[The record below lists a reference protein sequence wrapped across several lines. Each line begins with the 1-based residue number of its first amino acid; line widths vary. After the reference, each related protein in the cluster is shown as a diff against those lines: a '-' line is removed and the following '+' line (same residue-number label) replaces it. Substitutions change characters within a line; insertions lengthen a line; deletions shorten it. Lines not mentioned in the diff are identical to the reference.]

1 MTHLAVPITS
11 DSVDKSLKSITQA
24 VDSGADL
31 VELRLDYVQGLIVR
45 QVPTLVEAVKSLGK
59 IALVT
64 CRPVWE
70 GGRYQGSEASRL
82 SVLQSAD
89 KAGADYIDIEWQA
102 IVKDE
107 AAFGPFKDSCSAR
120 VIVSNHDF
128 EGCPADLLQRVD
140 AIKAMEPDVVKIAY
154 TPRTSTESFYALD
167 LLWDGVLAMAMG
179 EKGLITRLLA
189 SKLNA
194 LLMFASLT
202 QETGSAPGQ
211 VGVEQVKQMYR
222 WDQLDAET
230 RLFAVIGSPVAHSM
244 SPAIFNAG
252 FSECDINGLYLPLL
266 IDPDYDAFADF
277 FDNLCERPW
286 LGAQGFS
293 VTIPH
298 KENAVRYLSEHNGKI
313 EPLAEKIG
321 AVNTLVVGDDGQLSG
336 YNTDYLGAM
345 NPIRLT
351 LDKNNINIANLPV
364 AVIGAGGVARA
375 IVAGLCD
382 SGCRVTIYNRT
393 VDKSQRLAEEF
404 DCEAG
409 MLSEIRGG
417 QCPPYRLLIN
427 CTSLGMHPNVGD
439 SPLPSGCLS
448 PETMVFDTVYNP
460 VETRLLREARAAGS
474 PVIDGVQMFVGQA
487 AVQFNLFVS
496 KDAPIELMRRVV
508 ESKLS

>member
-1 MTHLAVPITS
+1 MTYLAVPITS
-11 DSVDKSLKSITQA
+11 DSVADGLKSITQA
-24 VDSGADL
+24 ADSRADL
-31 VELRLDYVQGLIVR
+31 VELRLDYLPDLDVF
-45 QVPTLVEAVKSLGK
+45 QVPSLVQAVREAGM
-59 IALVT
+59 IALAT

-70 GGRYQGSEASRL
+70 GGQYQGSEASRL
-82 SVLQSAD
+82 NILQSAD

-102 IVKDE
+102 IVKAE

-140 AIKAMEPDVVKIAY
+140 AIKALDPDVVKIAY
-154 TPRTSTESFYALD
+154 TARTTLESFHALD
-167 LLWDGVLAMAMG
+167 LLRDGVLAMAMG
-179 EKGLITRLLA
+179 DKGLITRLLA
-189 SKLNA
+189 SKLRA

-202 QETGSAPGQ
+202 RETGSAPGQ

-222 WDQLDAET
+222 WDRLDAET
-230 RLFAVIGSPVAHSM
+230 RTFGVIGSPVAHSM
-244 SPAIFNAG
+244 SPAIFNAA
-252 FSECDINGLYLPLL
+252 FSECHVNGLYLPLL
-266 IDPDYDAFADF
+266 VDPDYDVFAGF
-277 FDNLCERPW
+277 LDNLRERPW

-298 KENAVRYLSEHNGKI
+298 KENAMRYLREHNGKI

-321 AVNTLVVGDDGQLSG
+321 AVNTFLVGDDGQLSG
-336 YNTDYLGAM
+336 YNTDYIGAM
-345 NPIRLT
+345 NPIRLS
-351 LDKNNINIANLPV
+351 LDKNNVNVANLPV

-393 VDKSQRLAEEF
+393 VEKSQRLAEGF
-404 DCEAG
+404 GCEAG
-409 MLSEIRGG
+409 MLSEIQGG

-427 CTSLGMHPNVGD
+427 CTSLGMHPNVAD

-448 PETMVFDTVYNP
+448 PETTVFDTVYNP
-460 VETRLLREARAAGS
+460 VETRLLREARAAGAV
-474 PVIDGVQMFVGQA
+474 VIDGVQMFVEQA
-487 AVQFNLFVS
+487 AAQFRWFTN